1 MSDIARDLAA
11 RSVRARFED
20 HHDSCPGC
28 GHVHGYG
35 NDARCGVCH
44 HIRTEFGTD
53 VEVGFFEREQNAAR
67 ARELHAQRDDG
78 ARRIAEYAAILNG
91 PRIIDA
97 RFGRAVLASNEREE
111 NKTALFFR
119 AIPLLH
125 RTGYTFQLA
134 ACQKLCTETLMA
146 EAEFDPAKRVDIL
159 RALANPMRGL
169 GKVVSK
175 WDSAFSHIRQSIE
188 KHSVLPV
195 CERNPRNH
203 QMARFMGTWLPM
215 FKRRVREFMSTQLG
229 NALVM
234 MYDHMSPMR
243 LHMPGSPTWIEQ
255 EGERINP
262 FFADLRENVTVGH
275 DCYRR
280 ALDMRDLCLPFKD
293 GLEFSQLIS
302 NHAFA
307 FDTLMYFGYQ
317 YPMRVWRERGRLN
330 NEVIQTK
337 SVHVDFLSYIS
348 MIARASVRD
357 GPTARIT
364 TLTTVLLAEQEQQWV
379 TDAVKIYL
387 RDYNNY
393 LRRYKNVFKKNVVYE
408 PITGDQ
414 GVEDGDGVGT
424 VYPDGS
430 YKYHN
435 TLLSRKCSPLHW
447 MIRNGHKDALFY
459 LLGNYRHDDD
469 PPFHLVYQL
478 IHVEYAFTYMT
489 TPITAMTFA
498 RCFYH
503 LGDGNGRYRN
513 PPEGASERILERYRA
528 PCNNKLFEAAV
539 EMMWRIYEKG
549 GVDSRISRGAYRR
562 QREAFG
568 TTPYY
573 QTNII
578 SPIRGAFEREG
589 VEGLWRIHS
598 FYGKMHEDIV
608 AHTRNLERRHASF
621 HERWNSDADPDDQ
634 IDVYADMDM
643 TSRAVC

>member
-1 MSDIARDLAA
+1 MSNTASDPAA
-11 RSVRARFED
+11 RSVRARTED
-20 HHDSCPGC
+20 PCTGC

-35 NDARCGVCH
+35 NDARCGVCY
-44 HIRTEFGTD
+44 HIRTEFSD
-53 VEVGFFEREQNAAR
+53 VEVGFFEREQNSTR
-67 ARELHAQRDDG
+67 ARELRARRDDG

-91 PRIIDA
+91 PRIIHA
-97 RFGRAVLASNEREE
+97 RFGRAVLASNERDE
-111 NKTALFFR
+111 NKAALFFR
-119 AIPLLH
+119 ALPLLH

-134 ACQKLCTETLMA
+134 ACQKLCSETLMA

-188 KHSVLPV
+188 KHSTQPA
-195 CERNPRNH
+195 CEPRNQRH
-203 QMARFMGTWLPM
+203 DQMARFMWTWLPM

-229 NALVM
+229 NAFIM
-234 MYDHMSPMR
+234 MYDHRSPTR

-255 EGERINP
+255 EHERMNP
-262 FFADLRENVTVGH
+262 FFEDLCEHVTVGH

-280 ALDMRDLCLPFKD
+280 ALEMRDLCLPNSDNLK
-293 GLEFSQLIS
+293 LSQIIC

-317 YPMRVWRERGRLN
+317 FPMRVWRERGTLN

-337 SVHVDFLSYIS
+337 SVYVDFLSYIS
-348 MIARASVRD
+348 MIARASVRN
-357 GPTARIT
+357 GPTARLT
-364 TLTTVLLAEQEQQWV
+364 TLTTVLLPEQEQQWV

-393 LRRYKNVFKKNVVYE
+393 LKRNKNVFKKNVVYN
-408 PITGDQ
+408 PITGQQ

-435 TLLSRKCSPLHW
+435 TLLSRKCSPIHW

-459 LLGNYRHDDD
+459 LLGNYRDGDD
-469 PPFHLVYQL
+469 PPYHLLYQL
-478 IHVEYAFTYMT
+478 VHVEYAFTYIT

-503 LGDGNGRYRN
+503 LGDGNGRYRS
-513 PPEGASERILERYRA
+513 PPDDAPEHVLERYRE

-539 EMMWRIYEKG
+539 EMMWGIYDKG
-549 GVDSRISRGAYRR
+549 GVDSRIGRAEYRR
-562 QREAFG
+562 QRESFG

-573 QTNII
+573 KIDTNI
-578 SPIRGAFEREG
+578 SPICGSFEREG
-589 VEGLWRIHS
+589 FEGRWCIHR
-598 FYGKMHEDIV
+598 FYGRTPQDMQAD
-608 AHTRNLERRHASF
+608 TRNLQRRDASF
-621 HERWNSDADPDDQ
+621 HERWNLDSDREDG
-634 IDVYADMDM
+634 IDIYADIDM
-643 TSRAVC
+643 SSRAVC